1 MISLLNIFGY
11 LFLAVVGMVLF
22 KEIRSLLGFIK
33 YKKQGIPMR
42 YFPVLGALGYFKSMG
57 KQDER
62 TNFMSLFKHKD
73 DPSKSYDI
81 VGLNNSKSSEPLFYV
96 NSGDLLNDF
105 FKVDSKLSW
114 KENTLGTPDVHSYIY
129 DSDPQRA
136 LRKKGILADIFY
148 PQNLKKVTP
157 ELVGIIEKHL
167 DKLKVHLQEL
177 SSDEDGFVELDM
189 EEVVTQIFIDIIGL
203 VLIGEDT
210 PSIDGRSIIVHLDEC
225 FKTGFLSTISLPN
238 ALTLGLAMKFNLIP
252 AANKAKKI
260 EKKIKKLIFGIINKR
275 KESEKY
281 KDSVNMINLIIRNN
295 QKLEDEGKSEQ
306 KLAPT
311 EILHTIYSMI
321 FGGLD
326 TSKNTTLFSLV
337 QFAKD
342 QELQKRVRDDVNA
355 KIFAKGPQF
364 EYEAYENSPLLL
376 NSINEILRLY
386 SPIWT
391 AFMRVLTKDVKLG
404 PYKIS
409 KGAKIAVPYCSMH
422 RKPEIYDQPN
432 SYDSERY
439 ENKDQVDKM
448 RKTRF
453 QPFGLGRRACVGKNL
468 ADLTLRLLISSL
480 VKRFEFKE
488 ASGTAKM
495 VVELVFK
502 LENGRVKVRNIE

>member
-1 MISLLNIFGY
+1 MISLLNTIYY
-11 LFLAVVGMVLF
+11 LSIALLALILF
-22 KEIRSLLGFIK
+22 KDVRSLLGFIK
-33 YKKQGIPMR
+33 YWKQGIPIR
-42 YFPVLGALGYFKSMG
+42 YFPVIGYFGFFKSIG
-57 KQDER
+57 QKDER
-62 TNFMSLFKHKD
+62 TNYMNLFKD
-73 DPSKSYDI
+73 RSNPSKSVDLLAI
-81 VGLNNSKSSEPLFYV
+81 NNTTTMEPIFYI

-105 FKVDSKLSW
+105 FKVETQLAF
-114 KENTLGTPDVHSYIY
+114 KENAIGTPDQESYLY
-129 DSDPQRA
+129 DKDPQRA
-136 LRKKGILADIFY
+136 LRKKGILSDIFY
-148 PQNLKKVTP
+148 PENLSRLTP

-225 FKTGFLSTISLPN
+225 FKTGFMSTISLAN
-238 ALTLGLAMKFNLIP
+238 SLSFGLAMKFNLIP

-260 EKKIKKLIFGIINKR
+260 EKKIKKLIFDIINNR
-275 KESEKY
+275 KESKRY
-281 KDSVNMINLIIRNN
+281 NDSVNMIKLILKNN
-295 QKLEDEGKSEQ
+295 E
-306 KLAPT
+306 KLAEEGNEEQMLTPT
-311 EILHTIYSMI
+311 VILHTIYSMI
-321 FGGLD
+321 FAGLD
-326 TSKNTTLFSLV
+326 TSKNTTLFSLN

-342 QELQKRVRDDVNA
+342 SALQKRVRDDVKAN
-355 KIFAKGPQF
+355 IFSEQPQLKSS
-364 EYEAYENSPLLL
+364 AYERSKLLL
-376 NSINEILRLY
+376 NFINEILRLY

-391 AFMRVLTKDVKLG
+391 AFARILTKDIKLG
-404 PYKIS
+404 PYRIS
-409 KGAKIAVPYCSMH
+409 KGARVAVPYCSLH
-422 RKPEIYDQPN
+422 RKPEIYDRPN

-439 ENKDQVDKM
+439 EKREKVDKM
-448 RKTRF
+448 GKTRF
-453 QPFGLGRRACVGKNL
+453 QPFGLGRRAYVGKNL